1 MKDVSHDRRG
11 MALALT
17 LVALVIVGAFVASAL
32 FSGTQE
38 QRMGENS
45 RLLQQSFGVA
55 EGAAYGA
62 IGTWP
67 ANRSAYTGR
76 RAYPLDSGVSL
87 RTDPSQIGSYSG
99 SLYRLNR
106 TLYLVDV
113 TGRDTT
119 GRASHRL
126 GLLLRIVPPQADIQ
140 AALTLA
146 GPVTGGGGSA
156 RVIGTDTP
164 PAARNRGDCGPTEGS
179 VAGVRTTPDTSS
191 LFSYGSTD
199 YGALARLAG
208 VQLAPGTYT
217 PAPVVA
223 SGVCQTDGQPANW
236 GDGNDRTSPC
246 GAYFPTIW
254 LKGTG
259 TSSITGGQGQGVLLV
274 DGDLAVSGSF
284 TFYGFVAVR
293 GTLTV
298 APGASADIYGTVSA
312 TGADLTG
319 SGTLSV
325 SWSSCAVTDALL
337 GAGVAALNRS
347 RSWVPLY

>member
-32 FSGTQE
+32 FSGTEE

-126 GLLLRIVPPQADIQ
+126 GLLLRIVSPQADIQ

-146 GPVTGGGGSA
+146 GPVTGGG
-156 RVIGTDTP
+156 
-164 PAARNRGDCGPTEGS
+164 
-179 VAGVRTTPDTSS
+179 
-191 LFSYGSTD
+191 
-199 YGALARLAG
+199 AL
-208 VQLAPGTYT
+208 PE
-217 PAPVVA
+217 
-223 SGVCQTDGQPANW
+223 
-236 GDGNDRTSPC
+236 
-246 GAYFPTIW
+246 
-254 LKGTG
+254 
-259 TSSITGGQGQGVLLV
+259 
-274 DGDLAVSGSF
+274 
-284 TFYGFVAVR
+284 
-293 GTLTV
+293 
-298 APGASADIYGTVSA
+298 
-312 TGADLTG
+312 
-319 SGTLSV
+319 
-325 SWSSCAVTDALL
+325 
-337 GAGVAALNRS
+337 
-347 RSWVPLY
+347 